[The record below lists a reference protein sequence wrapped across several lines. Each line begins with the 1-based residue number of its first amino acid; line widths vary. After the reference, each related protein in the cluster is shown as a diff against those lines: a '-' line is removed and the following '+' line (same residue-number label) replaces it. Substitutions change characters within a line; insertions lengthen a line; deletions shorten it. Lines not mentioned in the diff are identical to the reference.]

1 MTTLNALLN
10 VSFTSGEALRI
21 AQAERGA
28 QEVVANQ
35 LRQAAANAPF
45 APGTTVTAR
54 YQYRVADDGSL
65 VPLQTQISTNVQPDD
80 ARQGDRRSG
89 RFSQRNSNERPQSLA
104 GLLPPRASLSP
115 TDELALFAVRGNTG
129 QLRPQTLGQ
138 STSLSSS
145 PAIRAQVQDE
155 NGDVVE
161 AEVITLPSRPEDQQA
176 ARAQLAVAGL
186 YARNNDIVYN
196 VTPIS
201 RLAA

>member
-1 MTTLNALLN
+1 MTTLNASLN
-10 VSFTSGEALRI
+10 FNFASGEAQRI
-21 AQAERGA
+21 AQAERNA
-28 QEVVANQ
+28 QEVIANQ

-89 RFSQRNSNERPQSLA
+89 RFFERNSNERPQSLA

-115 TDELALFAVRGNTG
+115 TDEVALFAVRSSTG
-129 QLRPQTLGQ
+129 QTRAQVLEQ

-155 NGDVVE
+155 NGDSVE
-161 AEVITLPSRPEDQQA
+161 AEVIALPSRADDQRV

>member
-35 LRQAAANAPF
+35 LRQASTSTKFSA
-45 APGTTVTAR
+45 GTTITAR

-65 VPLQTQISTNVQPDD
+65 IPLQTQISTNSQTED

-89 RFSQRNSNERPQSLA
+89 RFFQRNGNERAPTLA
-104 GLLPPRASLSP
+104 NLVQPRARLSP
-115 TDELALFAVRGNTG
+115 TDEVALFAVRGITNP
-129 QLRPQTLGQ
+129 LRTQVLEQ
-138 STSLSSS
+138 STALASQ
-145 PAIRAQVQDE
+145 PTIFTPVQDE
-155 NGDVVE
+155 NGNAVE
-161 AEVITLPSRPEDQQA
+161 AEVIALPSRVDDQRT
-176 ARAQLAVAGL
+176 ARAQVAVAGL

>member
-1 MTTLNALLN
+1 MTTLNASLN
-10 VSFTSGEALRI
+10 FNFAPGEAQRV
-21 AQAERGA
+21 AQAERNA
-28 QEVVANQ
+28 QEVIANQ

-115 TDELALFAVRGNTG
+115 TDEVALFAVRSSAG
-129 QLRPQTLGQ
+129 QTRAQVLEQ

-161 AEVITLPSRPEDQQA
+161 AEVITLPSRPEDQRV

>member
-1 MTTLNALLN
+1 MTTLNASLN
-10 VSFTSGEALRI
+10 FNFASGEAQRV
-21 AQAERGA
+21 AQAERNA
-28 QEVVANQ
+28 QEVIASQ

-65 VPLQTQISTNVQPDD
+65 VPLQTQISTNAQPDD

-115 TDELALFAVRGNTG
+115 TDEVALFAVRSSAG
-129 QLRPQTLGQ
+129 QTRAQVLEQ

-161 AEVITLPSRPEDQQA
+161 AEVITLPSRPEDQRV

>member
-1 MTTLNALLN
+1 MNPLSASLNFNFA
-10 VSFTSGEALRI
+10 SSEAQRI

-28 QEVVANQ
+28 QEVIANQ
-35 LRQAAANAPF
+35 LRQAAASAPF

-80 ARQGDRRSG
+80 SRLGDRRSG
-89 RFSQRNSNERPQSLA
+89 RFSQRNSNERAPSLA
-104 GLLPPRASLSP
+104 DLVQPRASLSP
-115 TDELALFAVRGNTG
+115 TDEVALFAVRSSAG
-129 QLRPQTLGQ
+129 QT
-138 STSLSSS
+138 
-145 PAIRAQVQDE
+145 RAQVLEQSPARLSTPIARTQVLDE
-155 NGDVVE
+155 NGDSVE
-161 AEVITLPSRPEDQQA
+161 AEVITLPTRGEDQRV
-176 ARAQLAVAGL
+176 ARAQSAVAGL